1 MVYRRAQETIR
12 YSVVLSLSLALLLSK
27 KDIVSAVKL
36 VKPSPGDFALCE
48 LSAEVK
54 DKFLDE
60 HNKFRGMVD
69 PPAADMEY
77 LVSRIIHK
85 GREMFTTWPSVEYL
99 HLGYRSRR
107 KLILRIRIQSSRS
120 KSNHTPLGCSRYEY
134 TYT

>member
-1 MVYRRAQETIR
+1 M
-12 YSVVLSLSLALLLSK
+12 
-27 KDIVSAVKL
+27 VSAVKL

-54 DKFLDE
+54 DKLLDE

-77 LVSRIIHK
+77 LVSKIIPK

-107 KLILRIRIQSSRS
+107 KLILRKFRVPDRSRTTHRS
-120 KSNHTPLGCSRYEY
+120 DALIMSIHT
-134 TYT
+134 

>member
-1 MVYRRAQETIR
+1 M
-12 YSVVLSLSLALLLSK
+12 
-27 KDIVSAVKL
+27 VSAVKL

-77 LVSRIIHK
+77 LVSKIIHK
-85 GREMFTTWPSVEYL
+85 GREMFTTWPSVGYL
-99 HLGYRSRR
+99 HLGYRSGR
-107 KLILRIRIQSSRS
+107 KLILLKNSEFPIEVEP
-120 KSNHTPLGCSRYEY
+120 HTARMLSL
-134 TYT
+134 